1 MRRLTIAL
9 FYALVP
15 ALCAMA
21 ADAHTQARLLLD
33 LATARPGDT
42 VLAGVHLRMDPNW
55 HTYWRNPGASGMA
68 TTIHWDLPTGVTAG
82 AIKWPLPD
90 KLPEQDLTTYV
101 YHDET
106 VLLVPL
112 TISAD
117 AKGDLKISAKVAW
130 LECEVQCLPGSD
142 EVSANLKVSETNQV
156 SPNAVF
162 LQSWLKR
169 VPQQDLS
176 LVPASWWDG
185 PAQGSKRKLILQWKT
200 VAGSEEPDFYPD
212 AAKVFEITGETE
224 VLTAPPGHVRLRKTV
239 QKLSDWPTEVSGVV
253 ATGNRSERT
262 GYEVRVPI
270 ADFEGA
276 AVQKSTAAN
285 PSNSPANQLWKIL
298 LSAFIG
304 GLILNIMP
312 CVLPVIALKVLGFVS
327 QANDNPAR
335 VRKMGLIYALGVWT
349 SFALMAGLVIGVKA
363 AGHQAGWGMQFA
375 NPQFL
380 VILTILITLVALN
393 LFGLFEITPGG
404 AVMDKAGGLASRGGA
419 SGAFFNGVLATI
431 LATPCTAPFLGAALG
446 FAFAANAGTILL
458 VFTFVAAGLAAP
470 YVLLS
475 WNPSWLKFLPK
486 PGVWMDR
493 FKVAMGFPMLATAAW
508 LFSLTQG
515 HYGGKTLWF
524 MLFLILLGMAVWI
537 YGQFVQR
544 STSRRFPALV
554 VVILLVAGGYVFALE
569 KQMQWRSA
577 EAPASPTAPLSKNGI
592 PWEPWSEQAVA
603 QARAQGRPV
612 LVDFTADWCLT
623 CQANKKFAIEIP
635 SVRSRLKEIDAVTL
649 LGDYTRLPAEITRE
663 LQRFGRAGVPLV
675 LVYPRN
681 QEQPP
686 IVLPEALTP
695 GMVLDALDRAAR

>member
-9 FYALVP
+9 FYFVAV
-15 ALCAMA
+15 LCAMA
-21 ADAHTQARLLLD
+21 AGSHTRVRLVLDA
-33 LATARPGDT
+33 ATARPGDT
-42 VLAGVHLRMDPNW
+42 VLAGIHLQMDPNW

-68 TTIHWDLPTGVTAG
+68 TTIKWELPAGITAG
-82 AIKWPLPD
+82 EIKWPLPD
-90 KLPEQDLTTYV
+90 KLPEQDLTTYI

-117 AKGDLKISAKVAW
+117 AKGPLQISAKISW
-130 LECEVQCLPGSD
+130 LECEVQCVPGSD
-142 EVSANLKVSETNQV
+142 QVSTTLQITQTNQP
-156 SPNAVF
+156 SADAAF
-162 LQSWLKR
+162 LRSWMQR
-169 VPQQDLS
+169 VPRQDLT
-176 LVPASWWDG
+176 LMPVAWWDG
-185 PAQGSKRKLILQWKT
+185 PAQGSTRKIILQWNT
-200 VAGSEEPDFYPD
+200 SAQVANPDLFPD
-212 AAKVFEITGETE
+212 AAKTFEVGGETE
-224 VLTAPPGHVRLRKTV
+224 VLKAPPGALRLRKVV
-239 QKLSDWPTEVSGVV
+239 QKLSGWPTELSGVV
-253 ATGNRSERT
+253 VGGEGTQRT
-262 GYEVRVPI
+262 GYEIRVPI
-270 ADFEGA
+270 GDSESA
-276 AVQKSTAAN
+276 AATKTHSSSA
-285 PSNSPANQLWKIL
+285 PGSPRSQLWKIL

-312 CVLPVIALKVLGFVS
+312 CVLPVIALKILGFVS

-335 VRKMGLIYALGVWT
+335 VRKMGLIYGVGVWT
-349 SFALMAGLVIGVKA
+349 SFALLAGLVIGVKA

-380 VILTILITLVALN
+380 VVLTILVTLVALN

-419 SGAFFNGVLATI
+419 SGAFFNGVLATV

-446 FAFAANAGTILL
+446 FAFAADAGTILL
-458 VFTFVAAGLAAP
+458 VFSTVALGLAAP
-470 YVLLS
+470 YIILS
-475 WNPSWLKFLPK
+475 WNPGWLKFIPK
-486 PGVWMDR
+486 PGVWMDH

-515 HYGGKTLWF
+515 HYGGKTLWLL
-524 MLFLILLGMAVWI
+524 LFLVGLAMAAWL

-544 STSRRFPALV
+544 TSSRRLPALLAV
-554 VVILLVAGGYVFALE
+554 GILLASGYLVALE
-569 KQMQWRSA
+569 GQMQWRSA
-577 EAPASPTAPLSKNGI
+577 QPDAVSSAISTKGGI
-592 PWEPWSEQAVA
+592 PWEPWSADAVNRA
-603 QARAQGRPV
+603 QSQGRPV

-649 LGDYTRLPAEITRE
+649 LGDYTRLPPDITKE

-675 LVYPRN
+675 LVYPKN
-681 QEQPP
+681 SEQPP

-695 GMVLDALDRAAR
+695 GLVLDALDRASR